1 MCARRRT
8 NWFFAMTMR
17 DDLIRSNEVLAV
29 VQMECSTETTL
40 VIKELECIF
49 RTFDLIRGQPTPSF
63 ANFDDR
69 ERRNAPVREEAAY
82 LKRHRATR
90 GLIQA

>member
-1 MCARRRT
+1 
-8 NWFFAMTMR
+8 MTMR

-40 VIKELECIF
+40 VIKELEFIF

-63 ANFDDR
+63 ANFDD
-69 ERRNAPVREEAAY
+69 
-82 LKRHRATR
+82 
-90 GLIQA
+90 